1 MGVEVTM
8 QHIEGWLTGL
18 NLPKAPSPKGRLE
31 GEALTYALITFLVRP
46 EQLPLEVVEV
56 LAEDYFS
63 HIYPNDVAH

>member
-1 MGVEVTM
+1 M

-46 EQLPLEVVEV
+46 EQLPIEVVEV

-63 HIYPNDVAH
+63 RIYPHDDTTH